1 MKITHWASLKK
12 FLLNRPNRPS
22 NHLERSPFKSPLDIS
37 LSHFQK
43 IFFQINPIDHW
54 ASFQRVILKDK
65 NKAHWATSKDVP
77 NANPLRFFQR
87 WWSLATFERW
97 PSTTT
102 KYLPNQDHHIPF
114 ELSPPKYEDT
124 AIGYL

>member
-1 MKITHWASLKK
+1 MKTTHWAALKN
-12 FLLNRPNRPS
+12 FLLNPPNRPS
-22 NHLERSPFKSPLDIS
+22 SHFERSPFESPLDIS

-54 ASFQRVILKDK
+54 ASFQRFILKDK

-87 WWSLATFERW
+87 WCSLATFERW
-97 PSTTT
+97 PSTTMKIFT
-102 KYLPNQDHHIPF
+102 QSGPSDPF
-114 ELSPPKYEDT
+114 
-124 AIGYL
+124 